1 MFAPETT
8 LRLAWELGK
17 ITPGHADMFFFGNSG
32 TEAVEGALKLA
43 RYVTG
48 RRGIIAFYGGFHGRT
63 IGAATVTTS
72 KVTYRNRQGPYVPDV
87 HYARFPYPYR
97 SAAATPDACAQEA
110 LDDIERLFEHVIAP
124 QDVAALLL
132 EPIQGEGGY
141 VIPPRRWLV
150 ALREICDRHG
160 ILLIVDEVQ
169 SGFGRTGEWFAAQA
183 LDVEPD
189 IICLAKSIAG
199 GFPLG
204 ATAARRELMRQW
216 GAASHGTTFGGSP
229 VSCAAA
235 LATLDVIREEHLLE
249 NARAQGSYML
259 EVLRELQAESPIVG
273 DVRGLGLM
281 IGVEFVRPGSK
292 EPNSEAVGR
301 MLRRALEAGLILYPC
316 GHWGQT
322 LRLIP
327 PLTITRDQVNLGLEI
342 FRAAVLAESL

>member
-1 MFAPETT
+1 
-8 LRLAWELGK
+8 
-17 ITPGHADMFFFGNSG
+17 
-32 TEAVEGALKLA
+32 
-43 RYVTG
+43 
-48 RRGIIAFYGGFHGRT
+48 
-63 IGAATVTTS
+63 
-72 KVTYRNRQGPYVPDV
+72 
-87 HYARFPYPYR
+87 
-97 SAAATPDACAQEA
+97 
-110 LDDIERLFEHVIAP
+110 
-124 QDVAALLL
+124 
-132 EPIQGEGGY
+132 
-141 VIPPRRWLV
+141 
-150 ALREICDRHG
+150 
-160 ILLIVDEVQ
+160 VQ

-204 ATAARRELMRQW
+204 ATAARGELMRQW

-235 LATLDVIREEHLLE
+235 LATLDVIREEQLLE
-249 NARAQGSYML
+249 NARAQGKYML

-342 FRAAVLAESL
+342 FRAAVLAETM